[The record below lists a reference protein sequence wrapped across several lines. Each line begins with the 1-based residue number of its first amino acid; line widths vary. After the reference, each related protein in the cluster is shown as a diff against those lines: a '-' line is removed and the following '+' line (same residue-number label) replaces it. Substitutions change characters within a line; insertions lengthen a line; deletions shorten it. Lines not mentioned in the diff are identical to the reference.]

1 MSKKKTNR
9 ETLKDLKMEIIIVG
23 DDENGELKETLETK
37 LVEDIG
43 GRLEDEKVT
52 IGQDV
57 LKTINGVCVEY
68 MGQVPSDHVEQVERF
83 INDFL
88 YESETIEIET
98 WRIDEE
104 LKADPE
110 INRLEAQRRAVV
122 QLGHLRFLESLD
134 YEAEY
139 FEKVAVS
146 PNS

>member
-1 MSKKKTNR
+1 MPEGVQVAYIEMNGKTYY
-9 ETLKDLKMEIIIVG
+9 L
-23 DDENGELKETLETK
+23 DDSTNEGIAECLEVRRMIQSGQLIEGAT
-37 LVEDIG
+37 
-43 GRLEDEKVT
+43 VT

-68 MGQVPSDHVEQVERF
+68 MGQVPSDHVEQVESF

-88 YESETIEIET
+88 YESETIEVAT
-98 WRIDEE
+98 FRIDEE
-104 LKADPE
+104 LEADPE

>member
-1 MSKKKTNR
+1 MTNEKT
-9 ETLKDLKMEIIIVG
+9 
-23 DDENGELKETLETK
+23 
-37 LVEDIG
+37 
-43 GRLEDEKVT
+43 T

-68 MGQVPSDHVEQVERF
+68 MGQVPADHIEQAERF

-88 YESETIEIET
+88 YESKSIEVET
-98 WRIDEE
+98 WRMDEE

-110 INRLEAQRRAVV
+110 ITRLEAQRRAVV

-139 FEKVAVS
+139 FDKVAVS

>member
-1 MSKKKTNR
+1 MTNEKT
-9 ETLKDLKMEIIIVG
+9 
-23 DDENGELKETLETK
+23 
-37 LVEDIG
+37 
-43 GRLEDEKVT
+43 T

-68 MGQVPSDHVEQVERF
+68 MGQVPADHIEQAERF

-88 YESETIEIET
+88 YESKSIEVET

-110 INRLEAQRRAVV
+110 ITRLEAQRRAVV

-134 YEAEY
+134 YEAQY
-139 FEKVAVS
+139 FENVSVA